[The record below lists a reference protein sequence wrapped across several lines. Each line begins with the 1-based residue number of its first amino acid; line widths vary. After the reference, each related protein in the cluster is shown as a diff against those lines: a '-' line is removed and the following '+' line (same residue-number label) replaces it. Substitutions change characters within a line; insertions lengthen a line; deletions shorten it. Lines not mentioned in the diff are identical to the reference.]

1 MMKITVI
8 SGIRLFQEQNSV
20 FIVHFHENEGGN
32 FQKYIKKMVAIF
44 AKIKYDI
51 TIYSGSPIGR
61 FIKMKIFISFSVKSR
76 GDKK

>member
-44 AKIKYDI
+44 
-51 TIYSGSPIGR
+51 
-61 FIKMKIFISFSVKSR
+61 
-76 GDKK
+76 